1 MRSLKETLSAVRDIE
16 HQMGPSSEV
25 KRLAEAVAEALQE
38 IERRLEGLENATGTA
53 RR

>member
-1 MRSLKETLSAVRDIE
+1 MRSLKETLNAVRDIE
-16 HQMGPSSEV
+16 HQIGPTSEV

-38 IERRLEGLENATGTA
+38 IDRRLESLEKATGTA